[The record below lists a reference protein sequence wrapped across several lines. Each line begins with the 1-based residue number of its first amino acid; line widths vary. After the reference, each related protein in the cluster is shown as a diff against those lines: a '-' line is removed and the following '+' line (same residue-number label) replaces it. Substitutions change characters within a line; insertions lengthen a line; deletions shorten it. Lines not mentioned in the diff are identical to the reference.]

1 MQTAVWPVLW
11 MNPEASA
18 LLGVL
23 ALVCFSLRYFQHGL
37 LFSARERSAAL

>member
-1 MQTAVWPVLW
+1 MRTAVWPVLW
-11 MNPEASA
+11 MHPEASA

-23 ALVCFSLRYFQHGL
+23 AGVCFSLRYLPHGI